1 MTNTAVAHPPDL
13 DGRTLV
19 RELTHRINNQLS
31 SAIDVV
37 TAAAVRA
44 DNPEAKVALGKVV
57 ELLQEQANVQRVLT
71 VPEGDALV
79 DVANISANFAS
90 RQPGP
95 VWSQSASISPF
106 KPTPCCSNPSGAGV
120 SAWPSTS

>member
-1 MTNTAVAHPPDL
+1 MTNSAVAHPPDP

-19 RELTHRINNQLS
+19 RELTYRINNQLS

-44 DNPEAKVALGKVV
+44 DNPEAKLALGKVV

-79 DVANISANFAS
+79 DVAQYLGKLCLAATRS
-90 RQPGP
+90 RLEPIG
-95 VWSQSASISPF
+95 VHLSFEADTLSLEG
-106 KPTPCCSNPSGAGV
+106 GAGV